1 MAIAQAQ
8 VQAQAIQRMRE
19 HGFTVVEVQT
29 AREAKDYMLSHIAAG
44 ATVGVSGSVSVR
56 QTGVL
61 PALEAKG
68 CTILSHWDVPPQ
80 DVTATRKQANLADV
94 YLTSANAVTKNGE
107 LVLIDG
113 AGNRVSAVSFGP
125 KQLFFVISRGKI
137 VDGGYSAAV
146 ARIKKIACPPNARRQ
161 NLNTHCAN
169 TGVCDPVACGDASMC
184 RMTLVLDLVPRG
196 RTATVL
202 FVEEAL
208 GY

>member
-1 MAIAQAQ
+1 MANAQ
-8 VQAQAIQRMRE
+8 VQARAIERMRA

-29 AREAKDYMLSHIAAG
+29 AKQAKEYMLAHIADG

-56 QTGVL
+56 QTEVL
-61 PALEAKG
+61 PALEEKG
-68 CTILSHWDVPPQ
+68 CAILSHWDVAPQ
-80 DVTATRKQANLADV
+80 NVTATRKQANLADV

-125 KQLFFVISRGKI
+125 KQLFFVVSRSKI
-137 VDGGYSAAV
+137 VDGGYAAAV

-161 NLNTHCAN
+161 NLNTHCAA

-184 RMTLVLDLVPRG
+184 RITLVVDLVPRG
-196 RTATVL
+196 REATVL